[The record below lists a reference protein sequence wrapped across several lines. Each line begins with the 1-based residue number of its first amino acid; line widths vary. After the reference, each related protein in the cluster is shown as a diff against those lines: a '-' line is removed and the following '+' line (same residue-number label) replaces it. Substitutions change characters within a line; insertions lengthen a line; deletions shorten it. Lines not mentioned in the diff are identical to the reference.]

1 MALNSGSNPG
11 TTVRPAYDLNPS
23 RVTSLMCI
31 SPAAGEASPVGD
43 VLGFEGLGR
52 ETFGGVGV
60 FALSGVEEFEMF
72 RSGSDGGERHLSP
85 GRVWRAAE
93 WPRSRHRAMT
103 SYSRVPLTGA

>member
-1 MALNSGSNPG
+1 M
-11 TTVRPAYDLNPS
+11 
-23 RVTSLMCI
+23 
-31 SPAAGEASPVGD
+31 

-93 WPRSRHRAMT
+93 WPRSRHRASSDDELT